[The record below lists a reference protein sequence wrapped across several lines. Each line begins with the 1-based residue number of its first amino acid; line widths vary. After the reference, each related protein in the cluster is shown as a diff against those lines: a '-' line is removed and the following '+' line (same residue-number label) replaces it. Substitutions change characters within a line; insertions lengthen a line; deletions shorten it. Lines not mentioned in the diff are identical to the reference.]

1 MRRDLEVQNS
11 AVSVLDEEE
20 TVQQRNV
27 AVGTVTRSRATM
39 ASQGIVAKSGSGS
52 DSVRR
57 ARHRVESLPMA
68 SLPWRYHSLVCAVV
82 PEVSDLIGAHGR
94 DGARTWSAHALQ
106 LHLALGSNLW
116 AGTGQAQPLSPKRT
130 NKSYRVDETYI
141 RIKGQDRYLY
151 RAVHSTG
158 QTIDFLLA
166 AKRDAAAAKRFL

>member
-57 ARHRVESLPMA
+57 ARHRVESLQMA
-68 SLPWRYHSLVCAVV
+68 SLSWRYHSLVRAVV
-82 PEVSDLIGAHGR
+82 PEVSDLLCAHGR
-94 DGARTWSAHALQ
+94 DGARAWSADPLQ
-106 LHLALGSNLW
+106 LHLALGPNLW
-116 AGTGQAQPLSPKRT
+116 TGTGQALPPSP
-130 NKSYRVDETYI
+130 ETH
-141 RIKGQDRYLY
+141 Q
-151 RAVHSTG
+151 
-158 QTIDFLLA
+158 
-166 AKRDAAAAKRFL
+166 